1 MPSNH
6 LFLCHPLLLLPSIFP
21 SINIFPGGTSG
32 KESTC
37 QCRRLMR
44 HRFDPWIRKIPS
56 DKKWQPTPVFLPG
69 KSDGQ
74 MSQVGNS
81 LGVTKHWT
89 WLSTHTYTCKYTQI
103 IKANFPFYDYY
114 WGSDGAKCLMSGIDW
129 VLGLFFKDFSLA
141 NLRGQWVASCFL
153 GPEVQ
158 TSVSQ
163 NVLLGLT
170 ASASS
175 RNLLE
180 ILILHPDLLNQK
192 PWSLAPAKWVKKA
205 FQEILMY
212 LTSENYRFRQLV
224 MPPVGDCSI
233 VIWHEL
239 ILWHFM
245 SYDMSSL
252 CQSLA

>member
-1 MPSNH
+1 M
-6 LFLCHPLLLLPSIFP
+6 
-21 SINIFPGGTSG
+21 
-32 KESTC
+32 
-37 QCRRLMR
+37 
-44 HRFDPWIRKIPS
+44 
-56 DKKWQPTPVFLPG
+56 
-69 KSDGQ
+69 
-74 MSQVGNS
+74 
-81 LGVTKHWT
+81 
-89 WLSTHTYTCKYTQI
+89 
-103 IKANFPFYDYY
+103 
-114 WGSDGAKCLMSGIDW
+114 
-129 VLGLFFKDFSLA
+129 

-158 TSVSQ
+158 TSVPQ

-224 MPPVGDCSI
+224 MPPVGNCSI
-233 VIWHEL
+233 VI
-239 ILWHFM
+239 
-245 SYDMSSL
+245 
-252 CQSLA
+252 